1 MTKDTFPLNL
11 FVQIQTGGNIMQKK
25 TRTTDIV
32 LVGMFAALMA
42 IGANI
47 TAIVPFLQV
56 GGIPLTMQPFF
67 CILAGL
73 LLGRRLGALAMIVY
87 ALVGIAGAPVFAQFS
102 AGFGVILGKS
112 GGFVLS
118 YIPAAWL
125 AGLILEKRK
134 HPGFGSFLLAAI
146 AGTTVMYVI
155 GTSYTYLALNVWLNA
170 PISYQTAWFF
180 MIWFMVKDYAF
191 TIFLAMVAPKIY
203 RSVSK
208 ATSFRQ
214 EQTAS

>member
-1 MTKDTFPLNL
+1 
-11 FVQIQTGGNIMQKK
+11 MQKK
-25 TRTTDIV
+25 TRTADFV

-47 TAIVPFLQV
+47 TSIVPFLQV
-56 GGIPLTMQPFF
+56 SGIPLTMQPFF
-67 CILAGL
+67 CVLAGL

-125 AGLILEKRK
+125 AGFILEKRK
-134 HPGFGSFLLAAI
+134 NPGFGRFLLAAI

-155 GTSYTYLALNVWLNA
+155 GTTYTYLALNVWLNA
-170 PISYQTAWFF
+170 PISYQTTWFF
-180 MIWFMVKDYAF
+180 MIWFMVKDYAL
-191 TIFLAMVAPKIY
+191 TILLAMLAPKIY

-208 ATSFRQ
+208 ATSFRKQ
-214 EQTAS
+214 EAVS

>member
-1 MTKDTFPLNL
+1 
-11 FVQIQTGGNIMQKK
+11 MQKK
-25 TRTTDIV
+25 TRTADFV

-47 TAIVPFLQV
+47 TSIVPFLQV

-67 CILAGL
+67 CVLAGL

-102 AGFGVILGKS
+102 AGLGVILGKS

-125 AGLILEKRK
+125 AGFILEKRQN
-134 HPGFGSFLLAAI
+134 PGFGRFLFAAI

-155 GTSYTYLALNVWLNA
+155 GTTYTYIALNVWLNA
-170 PISYQTAWFF
+170 PISYQTTWFF
-180 MIWFMVKDYAF
+180 MIWFTVKDYAL
-191 TIFLAMVAPKIY
+191 TILLAMLAPKIY

-208 ATSFRQ
+208 ATSFRK

>member
-1 MTKDTFPLNL
+1 
-11 FVQIQTGGNIMQKK
+11 MQQK
-25 TRTTDIV
+25 TRTADFV

-47 TAIVPFLQV
+47 TSIVPFLQV

-67 CILAGL
+67 CVLAGL

-125 AGLILEKRK
+125 AGFILEKRK
-134 HPGFGSFLLAAI
+134 NPGFGRFLLAAI
-146 AGTTVMYVI
+146 AGTTVMYLI
-155 GTSYTYLALNVWLNA
+155 GTTYTYLALNVWLNA
-170 PISYQTAWFF
+170 PISYQTTWIF
-180 MIWFMVKDYAF
+180 MIWFMVKDYAL
-191 TIFLAMVAPKIY
+191 TILLAMLAPKIY

-208 ATSFRQ
+208 ATSFRKQ
-214 EQTAS
+214 QAAS

>member
-1 MTKDTFPLNL
+1 
-11 FVQIQTGGNIMQKK
+11 MQKK
-25 TRTTDIV
+25 TRTADFV

-47 TAIVPFLQV
+47 TSIVPFLQV

-67 CILAGL
+67 CVLAGL

-102 AGFGVILGKS
+102 AGLGVILGKS

-125 AGLILEKRK
+125 AGFILEKRQN
-134 HPGFGSFLLAAI
+134 PGFGRFLFAAI

-155 GTSYTYLALNVWLNA
+155 GTTYTYIALNVWLNA
-170 PISYQTAWFF
+170 PIPYQTTWFF
-180 MIWFMVKDYAF
+180 MMWFMVKDYAL
-191 TIFLAMVAPKIY
+191 TIFLAMLAPKIY

-208 ATSFRQ
+208 ATSFRK

>member
-1 MTKDTFPLNL
+1 
-11 FVQIQTGGNIMQKK
+11 MQQK
-25 TRTTDIV
+25 TRTADFV

-47 TAIVPFLQV
+47 TSIVPFLQV

-67 CILAGL
+67 CVLAGL

-125 AGLILEKRK
+125 AGFILEKRK
-134 HPGFGSFLLAAI
+134 NPGFGLFLLAAI
-146 AGTTVMYVI
+146 AGTTVMYLI
-155 GTSYTYLALNVWLNA
+155 GTTYTYLALNVWLNA
-170 PISYQTAWFF
+170 PISYQTTWFF
-180 MIWFMVKDYAF
+180 MIWFMVKDYGL
-191 TIFLAMVAPKIY
+191 TILLAMLAPKIY

-208 ATSFRQ
+208 ATSFRKQ
-214 EQTAS
+214 QAAS

>member
-1 MTKDTFPLNL
+1 
-11 FVQIQTGGNIMQKK
+11 MQKK
-25 TRTTDIV
+25 TRTADFV

-47 TAIVPFLQV
+47 TSIVPFLQV

-67 CILAGL
+67 CVLAGL

-125 AGLILEKRK
+125 AGFILEKRK
-134 HPGFGSFLLAAI
+134 NPGFGRFLLAAI

-155 GTSYTYLALNVWLNA
+155 GTTYTYLALNVWLNA
-170 PISYQTAWFF
+170 PISYQTTWFF
-180 MIWFMVKDYAF
+180 MIWFMVKDYAL
-191 TIFLAMVAPKIY
+191 TILLAMLAPKIY

-208 ATSFRQ
+208 ATSFRKQ
-214 EQTAS
+214 EAVS

>member
-1 MTKDTFPLNL
+1 
-11 FVQIQTGGNIMQKK
+11 MQKK
-25 TRTTDIV
+25 TRTADFV

-47 TAIVPFLQV
+47 TSIVPFLQV

-67 CILAGL
+67 CVLAGL

-125 AGLILEKRK
+125 AGFILEKRK
-134 HPGFGSFLLAAI
+134 NPGFGRFLLAAI

-155 GTSYTYLALNVWLNA
+155 GTTYTYLALNVWLNA
-170 PISYQTAWFF
+170 LISYQTTWFF
-180 MIWFMVKDYAF
+180 MIWFMVKDYAL
-191 TIFLAMVAPKIY
+191 TILLAMLAPKIY

-208 ATSFRQ
+208 ATSFRKQ
-214 EQTAS
+214 EAAS

>member
-1 MTKDTFPLNL
+1 
-11 FVQIQTGGNIMQKK
+11 MQKK
-25 TRTTDIV
+25 TRTADFV

-47 TAIVPFLQV
+47 TSIVPFLQV

-67 CILAGL
+67 CVLAGL

-102 AGFGVILGKS
+102 AGLGVILGKS

-125 AGLILEKRK
+125 AGFILEKRQN
-134 HPGFGSFLLAAI
+134 PGFGRFLFAAI

-155 GTSYTYLALNVWLNA
+155 GTTYTYIALNVWLNA
-170 PISYQTAWFF
+170 PISYQTTWLF
-180 MIWFMVKDYAF
+180 MIWFMVKDYAL
-191 TIFLAMVAPKIY
+191 TILLAMLAPDRK
-203 RSVSK
+203 SVV
-208 ATSFRQ
+208 
-214 EQTAS
+214 

>member
-1 MTKDTFPLNL
+1 
-11 FVQIQTGGNIMQKK
+11 MQQK
-25 TRTTDIV
+25 TRTADFV

-47 TAIVPFLQV
+47 TSIVPFLQV

-67 CILAGL
+67 CVLAGL

-125 AGLILEKRK
+125 AGFILEKRNN
-134 HPGFGSFLLAAI
+134 PGFGRFLLAAI

-155 GTSYTYLALNVWLNA
+155 GTTYTYLALNVWLNA
-170 PISYQTAWFF
+170 SISYQTTWFF
-180 MIWFMVKDYAF
+180 MIWFMVKDYAL
-191 TIFLAMVAPKIY
+191 TILLAMLAPKIY

-208 ATSFRQ
+208 ATSFRKQ
-214 EQTAS
+214 QAAS

>member
-1 MTKDTFPLNL
+1 
-11 FVQIQTGGNIMQKK
+11 MQKK

>member
-1 MTKDTFPLNL
+1 
-11 FVQIQTGGNIMQKK
+11 MQQK
-25 TRTTDIV
+25 TRTADFV
-32 LVGMFAALMA
+32 LVGMFAALMS

-47 TAIVPFLQV
+47 TSIVPFLQV

-67 CILAGL
+67 CVLAGL

-125 AGLILEKRK
+125 AGFILEKRK
-134 HPGFGSFLLAAI
+134 NPGFGRFLLAAI
-146 AGTTVMYVI
+146 AGTTVMYLI
-155 GTSYTYLALNVWLNA
+155 GTTYTYLALNVWLNA
-170 PISYQTAWFF
+170 PISYQTTWLF
-180 MIWFMVKDYAF
+180 MIWFMVKDYAL
-191 TIFLAMVAPKIY
+191 TILLAMLAPKIY

-208 ATSFRQ
+208 ATSFRKQ
-214 EQTAS
+214 QAAS

>member
-1 MTKDTFPLNL
+1 
-11 FVQIQTGGNIMQKK
+11 MQKK
-25 TRTTDIV
+25 TRTADFV

-47 TAIVPFLQV
+47 TSIVPFLQV

-67 CILAGL
+67 CVLAGL

-102 AGFGVILGKS
+102 AGLGVILGKS

-125 AGLILEKRK
+125 AGFILEKRQN
-134 HPGFGSFLLAAI
+134 PGFGRFLFAAI

-155 GTSYTYLALNVWLNA
+155 GTTYTYIALNVWLNA
-170 PISYQTAWFF
+170 PISYQTTWLF
-180 MIWFMVKDYAF
+180 MMWFMVKDYAL
-191 TIFLAMVAPKIY
+191 TILLAMLAPKIY

-208 ATSFRQ
+208 ATSFRK

>member
-1 MTKDTFPLNL
+1 
-11 FVQIQTGGNIMQKK
+11 MQKK
-25 TRTTDIV
+25 TRTADFV

-47 TAIVPFLQV
+47 TSVVPFLQV

-67 CILAGL
+67 CLLAGL

-87 ALVGIAGAPVFAQFS
+87 ALVGIAGAPVFASFS
-102 AGFGVILGKS
+102 AGLGVILGKS

-125 AGLILEKRK
+125 TGWILEKRK
-134 HPGFGSFLLAAI
+134 NPGFASFLLAAI
-146 AGTTVMYVI
+146 TGTTVIYVI
-155 GTSYTYLALNVWLNA
+155 GVTYMYVALHIWLNA
-170 PISYQTAWFF
+170 PISYQIIWLS
-180 MIWFMVKDYAF
+180 MLWFMVKDYAF
-191 TIFLAMVAPKIY
+191 TILLAMLAPKIY

-208 ATSFRQ
+208 ATSFRK

>member
-1 MTKDTFPLNL
+1 
-11 FVQIQTGGNIMQKK
+11 MQKK
-25 TRTTDIV
+25 TRTADFV

-47 TAIVPFLQV
+47 TSIVPFLQV

-67 CILAGL
+67 CVLAGL

-102 AGFGVILGKS
+102 AGLGVILGKS

-125 AGLILEKRK
+125 AGFILEKRQN
-134 HPGFGSFLLAAI
+134 PGFGRFLFAAI

-155 GTSYTYLALNVWLNA
+155 GTTYTYIALNVWLNA
-170 PISYQTAWFF
+170 PISYQTTWLF
-180 MIWFMVKDYAF
+180 MIWFMVKDYAL
-191 TIFLAMVAPKIY
+191 TILLAMLAPKIY

-208 ATSFRQ
+208 ATSFR
-214 EQTAS
+214 S

>member
-1 MTKDTFPLNL
+1 
-11 FVQIQTGGNIMQKK
+11 MQQK
-25 TRTTDIV
+25 TRTADFV

-47 TAIVPFLQV
+47 TSIVPFLQV

-67 CILAGL
+67 CVLAGL

-125 AGLILEKRK
+125 AGFILEKREN
-134 HPGFGSFLLAAI
+134 PGFGRFLLAAI

-155 GTSYTYLALNVWLNA
+155 GTTYTYLALNVWLNA
-170 PISYQTAWFF
+170 PIPYQTTWFF
-180 MIWFMVKDYAF
+180 MIWFMVKDYAL
-191 TIFLAMVAPKIY
+191 TLLLAMLAPKIY

-208 ATSFRQ
+208 ATSFRKQ
-214 EQTAS
+214 QAAS

>member
-1 MTKDTFPLNL
+1 
-11 FVQIQTGGNIMQKK
+11 MQQK
-25 TRTTDIV
+25 TRTADFV

-47 TAIVPFLQV
+47 TSIVPFLQV

-67 CILAGL
+67 CVLAGL

-125 AGLILEKRK
+125 AGFILEKRK
-134 HPGFGSFLLAAI
+134 NPGFGRFLLAAI

-155 GTSYTYLALNVWLNA
+155 GTTYTYLALNVWLNA
-170 PISYQTAWFF
+170 PISYQTTWLF
-180 MIWFMVKDYAF
+180 MIWFMVKDYAL
-191 TIFLAMVAPKIY
+191 TILLAMMAPKIY

-208 ATSFRQ
+208 ATSFRKQ
-214 EQTAS
+214 QAAS

>member
-1 MTKDTFPLNL
+1 
-11 FVQIQTGGNIMQKK
+11 MQKK
-25 TRTTDIV
+25 TRTADFV

-47 TAIVPFLQV
+47 TSIVPFLQV

-67 CILAGL
+67 CVLAGL

-87 ALVGIAGAPVFAQFS
+87 ALIGIAGAPVFAQFS

-125 AGLILEKRK
+125 AGFILEKEK
-134 HPGFGSFLLAAI
+134 
-146 AGTTVMYVI
+146 T
-155 GTSYTYLALNVWLNA
+155 LALV
-170 PISYQTAWFF
+170 
-180 MIWFMVKDYAF
+180 AF
-191 TIFLAMVAPKIY
+191 CLQPLLVRP
-203 RSVSK
+203 
-208 ATSFRQ
+208 
-214 EQTAS
+214 

>member
-1 MTKDTFPLNL
+1 
-11 FVQIQTGGNIMQKK
+11 MQQK
-25 TRTTDIV
+25 TRIADFV

-47 TAIVPFLQV
+47 TSIVPFLQV

-67 CILAGL
+67 CVLAGL

-125 AGLILEKRK
+125 AGFILEKRK
-134 HPGFGSFLLAAI
+134 NPGFGRFLLAAI
-146 AGTTVMYVI
+146 AGTTVMYLI
-155 GTSYTYLALNVWLNA
+155 GTTYTYLALNVWLNA
-170 PISYQTAWFF
+170 PISYQTTWIF
-180 MIWFMVKDYAF
+180 MIWFMVKDYAL
-191 TIFLAMVAPKIY
+191 TILLAMLAPKIY

-208 ATSFRQ
+208 ATSFRKQ
-214 EQTAS
+214 QAAS

>member
-1 MTKDTFPLNL
+1 
-11 FVQIQTGGNIMQKK
+11 MQKK
-25 TRTTDIV
+25 TRTADFV

-47 TAIVPFLQV
+47 TSIVPFLQV

-67 CILAGL
+67 CVLAGL

-125 AGLILEKRK
+125 AGFILEKRK
-134 HPGFGSFLLAAI
+134 NPGFGRFLLAAI
-146 AGTTVMYVI
+146 VGTTVMYVI
-155 GTSYTYLALNVWLNA
+155 GTTYTYLALNVWLNV
-170 PISYQTAWFF
+170 PISYQTTWFF
-180 MIWFMVKDYAF
+180 MIWFMVKDYAL
-191 TIFLAMVAPKIY
+191 TILLAMLAPKIY

-208 ATSFRQ
+208 ATSFRKQ
-214 EQTAS
+214 EAVS

>member
-1 MTKDTFPLNL
+1 
-11 FVQIQTGGNIMQKK
+11 MQKK
-25 TRTTDIV
+25 TRTADFV

-47 TAIVPFLQV
+47 TSIVPFLQV

-67 CILAGL
+67 CVLAGL

-125 AGLILEKRK
+125 AGFILENRK
-134 HPGFGSFLLAAI
+134 NPGFGRFLLAAI

-155 GTSYTYLALNVWLNA
+155 GTTYTYLALNVWLNA
-170 PISYQTAWFF
+170 PISYRTTWFF
-180 MIWFMVKDYAF
+180 MIWFMVKDYGL
-191 TIFLAMVAPKIY
+191 TILLAMLAPKIY

-208 ATSFRQ
+208 ATSFRKN
-214 EQTAS
+214 EAVS

>member
-1 MTKDTFPLNL
+1 
-11 FVQIQTGGNIMQKK
+11 MQKK
-25 TRTTDIV
+25 TRTADFV

-47 TAIVPFLQV
+47 TSIVPFLQV

-67 CILAGL
+67 CVLAGL
-73 LLGRRLGALAMIVY
+73 LLGKRLGALAMIVY

-102 AGFGVILGKS
+102 AGLGVILGKS

-125 AGLILEKRK
+125 AGFILEKRQN
-134 HPGFGSFLLAAI
+134 PGFGRFLFAAI

-155 GTSYTYLALNVWLNA
+155 GTTYTYIALNVWLNA
-170 PISYQTAWFF
+170 PISYQTTWLF
-180 MIWFMVKDYAF
+180 MIWFMVKDYAL
-191 TIFLAMVAPKIY
+191 TILLAMLAPKIY

-208 ATSFRQ
+208 ATSFRK

>member
-1 MTKDTFPLNL
+1 
-11 FVQIQTGGNIMQKK
+11 MQKK
-25 TRTTDIV
+25 TRTADFV

-47 TAIVPFLQV
+47 TSIVPFYRSAEFHLRCSR
-56 GGIPLTMQPFF
+56 F
-67 CILAGL
+67 CVLAGL

-125 AGLILEKRK
+125 AGFILEKEK
-134 HPGFGSFLLAAI
+134 PWLWPLLLAAI

-155 GTSYTYLALNVWLNA
+155 GTTYTYLALNVWLNA
-170 PISYQTAWFF
+170 PISYQTTWFF
-180 MIWFMVKDYAF
+180 MIWFMVKDYAL
-191 TIFLAMVAPKIY
+191 TILLAMLAPKIY

-208 ATSFRQ
+208 ATSFRKQ
-214 EQTAS
+214 EAVS

>member
-1 MTKDTFPLNL
+1 MQQKTKTADF
-11 FVQIQTGGNIMQKK
+11 
-25 TRTTDIV
+25 V

-47 TAIVPFLQV
+47 TSIVPFLQV

-67 CILAGL
+67 CVLAGL

-125 AGLILEKRK
+125 AGFILEKRK
-134 HPGFGSFLLAAI
+134 NPGFGRFLLAAI

-155 GTSYTYLALNVWLNA
+155 GTTYTYLALNVWLNA
-170 PISYQTAWFF
+170 PISYQTTWLF
-180 MIWFMVKDYAF
+180 MIWFMVKDYAL
-191 TIFLAMVAPKIY
+191 TILLAMMAPKIY

-208 ATSFRQ
+208 ATSFRKQ
-214 EQTAS
+214 QAAS

>member
-1 MTKDTFPLNL
+1 
-11 FVQIQTGGNIMQKK
+11 MQKK
-25 TRTTDIV
+25 TRTADFV

-67 CILAGL
+67 CVLAGL

-134 HPGFGSFLLAAI
+134 SPGFGSFLLAAI
-146 AGTTVMYVI
+146 AGTSVMYVI
-155 GTSYTYLALNVWLNA
+155 GTTYTYLALNIWLNA
-170 PISYQTAWFF
+170 PISYQTTWFF
-180 MIWFMVKDYAF
+180 MIWFMVKDYAL
-191 TIFLAMVAPKIY
+191 TIFLAMLAPKIY

-208 ATSFRQ
+208 ATSFRKQ
-214 EQTAS
+214 QTAS

>member
-1 MTKDTFPLNL
+1 
-11 FVQIQTGGNIMQKK
+11 MQQK
-25 TRTTDIV
+25 TRTADFV

-47 TAIVPFLQV
+47 TSIVPFLQV

-67 CILAGL
+67 CVLAGL

-125 AGLILEKRK
+125 AGFILEKRK
-134 HPGFGSFLLAAI
+134 NPGFGRFLLAAI
-146 AGTTVMYVI
+146 AGTTVMYLI
-155 GTSYTYLALNVWLNA
+155 GTTYTYLALNVWLNA
-170 PISYQTAWFF
+170 PISYQTTWLF
-180 MIWFMVKDYAF
+180 MIWFMVKDYAL
-191 TIFLAMVAPKIY
+191 TILLAMLAPKIY

-208 ATSFRQ
+208 ATSFRKQ
-214 EQTAS
+214 QAAS